1 MIAAER
7 LRRQYRAGFASSW
20 TEVSLLVVEVRVE
33 NESIRELIHVVF
45 EGRCSLRVNWA
56 AQESHSEMTVD
67 EDDAE
72 DRRQCSCDPGVSFP
86 VLFELQD
93 ALAVLIVGVHRVKG
107 LEEHFYH
114 TGPRYSDF
122 EANCCAIF
130 V

>member
-1 MIAAER
+1 
-7 LRRQYRAGFASSW
+7 
-20 TEVSLLVVEVRVE
+20 
-33 NESIRELIHVVF
+33 
-45 EGRCSLRVNWA
+45 
-56 AQESHSEMTVD
+56 MTVD

-114 TGPRYSDF
+114 TGPRWVSLDSG
-122 EANCCAIF
+122 APSADKKLQLLVSPSKGMNGLRCICCRH
-130 V
+130 